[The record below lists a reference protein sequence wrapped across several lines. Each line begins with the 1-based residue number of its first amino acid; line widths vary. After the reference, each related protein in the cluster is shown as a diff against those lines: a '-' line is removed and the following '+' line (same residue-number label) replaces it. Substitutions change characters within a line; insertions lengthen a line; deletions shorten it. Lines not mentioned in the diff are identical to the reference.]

1 MSESEHDIAGVAVV
15 VLADIE
21 SHADMGR
28 VANALETVKEFQ
40 QAGDRIVLIFDGAGT
55 RWIGELAKPEH
66 RLHRSFESVRPA
78 IHGAC
83 RFCAA
88 AFGAT
93 EGVRAAGIPLL
104 GEFEGHPSLRTL
116 IAQGYHVITF

>member
-1 MSESEHDIAGVAVV
+1 MSEGTSVAIV
-15 VLADIE
+15 VLADTE

-28 VANALETVKEFQ
+28 VANAMETAKEFHE
-40 QAGDRIVLIFDGAGT
+40 AGDTVVLIFDGAGT
-55 RWIGELAKPEH
+55 KWIGELAQPDH
-66 RLHRSFESVRPA
+66 RLHRSFEAVRGT
-78 IHGAC
+78 ISGAC

-104 GEFEGHPSLRTL
+104 SEYEGHPSLRNL
-116 IAQGYHVITF
+116 IIQGYQVITF